1 MTLLI
6 AANVAA
12 LGFLALVELSASARA
27 QGRPR
32 ATYTAATGRVDGFQ
46 PHALFIVDET
56 SQEVIAVQWDPQ
68 AKQIKGLGYRSL
80 ANDTGEILRPRSN

>member
-27 QGRPR
+27 QQRPR
-32 ATYTAATGRVDGFQ
+32 GTYTAATGRVEGSET
-46 PHALFIVDET
+46 HALFIVDET
-56 SQEVIAVQWDPQ
+56 SQELIAVQWDPQ
-68 AKQIKGLGYRSL
+68 ARQLKGLGYRSI
-80 ANDTGEILRPRSN
+80 ANDTGEALRPRAN